1 LHLNT
6 RLRLLAVQ
14 RSMSRL
20 RLNRCHNREMQ
31 SKGDVAM
38 DRRCFV
44 RSFAVLGAGTTLLAS
59 RSRALAETE
68 GAAVTRRF
76 SEQRWTIDN
85 VIRANGIDWDQPR
98 SIYLSAPCGVEANA
112 DFAAIRA
119 RVQKMAD
126 IGPAF
131 ESTAKR
137 REAKARAAEAEGNG
151 VTARDNWYM
160 AAIHYGAAEWP
171 YDDSG
176 TQHVELHKKKRE
188 CFTNYARLADHR
200 IEAVSVPLKGKSIP
214 GWLHLPPGYNGEKV
228 PVVIAIPGMDS
239 FKEVNVALANDRW
252 MARGVAVL
260 AIDGPGQYE
269 SPLLGLYVTM
279 QNWIDAGPALVDW
292 LERRPEIDGRKI
304 GVTGTSFGS
313 FFGTILSANEP
324 RIAATAVISTCL
336 EPGCHTIFEE
346 ASPTFKKRFMWMSNY
361 TDESKFN
368 EFVKSLTWEGHA
380 EKIRSPYL
388 VVAGEADE
396 LSPLEH
402 TERMVRA
409 MPGPRQLVIYADSR
423 HSVGNVPAANLGPF
437 PPTLVADWLV
447 ARLNGKPFNSERWF
461 VEPTGR
467 IVRAAL

>member
-1 LHLNT
+1 
-6 RLRLLAVQ
+6 
-14 RSMSRL
+14 
-20 RLNRCHNREMQ
+20 
-31 SKGDVAM
+31 M
-38 DRRCFV
+38 DRRRFI
-44 RSFAVLGAGTTLLAS
+44 RSVAAAGAGATLAVSHRVACAEAEVTATTK
-59 RSRALAETE
+59 
-68 GAAVTRRF
+68 RF
-76 SEQRWTIDN
+76 SQQRWALDN
-85 VIRANGIDWDQPR
+85 IIRANGIDWDQPR

-137 REAKARAAEAEGNG
+137 REAKARAAEAAGNA

-176 TQHVELHKKKRE
+176 QQHVELHNKKRE
-188 CFTNYARLADHR
+188 CFANYARLADHK
-200 IEAVSVPLKGKSIP
+200 IEAVSIPFKTKSIP
-214 GWLHLPPGYNGEKV
+214 GWFHLPPGYSGGKV

-252 MARGVAVL
+252 MQRGVAVL
-260 AIDGPGQYE
+260 SIDGPGQYE
-269 SPLLGLYVTM
+269 SPLLGVYVSM
-279 QNWIDAGPALVDW
+279 QNWIDAGPAVDDW
-292 LERRPEIDGRKI
+292 LLRRPEIDGQKI
-304 GVTGTSFGS
+304 GVSGASFGS
-313 FFGTILSANEP
+313 FFGTILTAKEP
-324 RIAATAVISTCL
+324 RISATAVISTCL

-346 ASPTFKKRFMWMSNY
+346 ASPTFKKRFMWMSNF
-361 TDESKFN
+361 TDEPRFD
-368 EFVKSLTWEGHA
+368 EFAKTLTWEGHV
-380 EKIRSPYL
+380 EKIRTPYL

-409 MPGPRQLVIYADSR
+409 MSGPRQLVIYADSR

-437 PPTLVADWLV
+437 PPALVADWLV
-447 ARLNGKPFNSERWF
+447 ARLNGKPVNSERWF
-461 VEPTGR
+461 VDPTGR
-467 IVRAAL
+467 IIKTAL